1 MVVRFSIQARAYK
14 LCTALRSGESD
25 DIPGLKEH
33 LLAKTEFGGEALSE
47 PVGNRRVGHVVEP
60 VLDRS
65 LAGDDSLD
73 VVAEHS
79 NHSKTAVL
87 NLLNLKLGSG
97 VRILGETERIEEL
110 ASRVQ
115 RIRALLSEWST
126 VDTVGFSTTHK
137 DDLGQKESDSVLGVD
152 DGRELGVQ
160 DDRVS
165 EVLDT
170 LVSEDVRSGLEP
182 LRVLVRNVGVH
193 GEKFRHEAAEGTGH
207 SPASMDKLGL
217 TVPLEGGR
225 IGGESNVVPSVV
237 SRELTGEVSR
247 RGSERTKPLRT
258 VRTVPL
264 NVAGLQKSFVSS
276 FLAAHADNIVG
287 EVSDALVLA
296 LLDEVSGD
304 LASLEEGL
312 GLDRGMPGG

>member
-165 EVLDT
+165 EVLRA
-170 LVSEDVRSGLEP
+170 VSYQ
-182 LRVLVRNVGVH
+182 
-193 GEKFRHEAAEGTGH
+193 
-207 SPASMDKLGL
+207 
-217 TVPLEGGR
+217 
-225 IGGESNVVPSVV
+225 I
-237 SRELTGEVSR
+237 
-247 RGSERTKPLRT
+247 
-258 VRTVPL
+258 
-264 NVAGLQKSFVSS
+264 
-276 FLAAHADNIVG
+276 
-287 EVSDALVLA
+287 
-296 LLDEVSGD
+296 
-304 LASLEEGL
+304 
-312 GLDRGMPGG
+312 